1 MVCSPEP
8 TSLSCLTAVLAWGYN
23 GRIRLSVC
31 GVLRRRPSA
40 EDHTLDVWGALELYR
55 KQPVQP
61 CCNPKSGLL
70 TVNLITVKLDVGKA
84 SYAFLIR
91 PSRLYVNGNKNN

>member
-40 EDHTLDVWGALELYR
+40 EDHTLDVLGALELYR

-70 TVNLITVKLDVGKA
+70 TVNLITVKLHVGKA